1 MKNVCILAL
10 LSAIF
15 LTGCNSGGGG
25 GSAPEDKLIAFVT
38 NNPSDYWLTAR
49 AGTEKAAKELKGFK
63 VQFVMLDKGEAAV
76 QKAKMDDLIV
86 NGAKG
91 IAVSPV
97 APKDQTLD
105 LNADAAKTL
114 LITQDSDAP
123 DSNRAC
129 YIGTDNEKAG
139 EMLGGAVL
147 KALPNGGKIMVF
159 VGDAGAQNAKDRYEG
174 LKKALEGSKV
184 SIIDLRTDNTERAR
198 AKQNVADAIVKY
210 PDLAGCVGLW
220 SYNGPAIADAVKEAK
235 KVGKIQIICFDTDPG
250 TPEGVADGTIFATEV
265 QQPFEFG
272 YQSMKLMAAVL
283 SGDKTAIPASKQ
295 IIIPTQ
301 LLYKDT
307 IKDYM
312 DNLHKLTGK

>member
-1 MKNVCILAL
+1 
-10 LSAIF
+10 
-15 LTGCNSGGGG
+15 
-25 GSAPEDKLIAFVT
+25 
-38 NNPSDYWLTAR
+38 
-49 AGTEKAAKELKGFK
+49 
-63 VQFVMLDKGEAAV
+63 
-76 QKAKMDDLIV
+76 DDLIV

-210 PDLAGCVGLW
+210 PDLAG
-220 SYNGPAIADAVKEAK
+220 
-235 KVGKIQIICFDTDPG
+235 
-250 TPEGVADGTIFATEV
+250 
-265 QQPFEFG
+265 
-272 YQSMKLMAAVL
+272 
-283 SGDKTAIPASKQ
+283 
-295 IIIPTQ
+295 
-301 LLYKDT
+301 
-307 IKDYM
+307 
-312 DNLHKLTGK
+312 

>member
-25 GSAPEDKLIAFVT
+25 GTGGGTAPEDKLIAFVT

-159 VGDAGAQNAKDRYEG
+159 VGDAGAQNAKDRY
-174 LKKALEGSKV
+174 
-184 SIIDLRTDNTERAR
+184 
-198 AKQNVADAIVKY
+198 
-210 PDLAGCVGLW
+210 
-220 SYNGPAIADAVKEAK
+220 
-235 KVGKIQIICFDTDPG
+235 
-250 TPEGVADGTIFATEV
+250 
-265 QQPFEFG
+265 
-272 YQSMKLMAAVL
+272 
-283 SGDKTAIPASKQ
+283 
-295 IIIPTQ
+295 
-301 LLYKDT
+301 
-307 IKDYM
+307 
-312 DNLHKLTGK
+312 